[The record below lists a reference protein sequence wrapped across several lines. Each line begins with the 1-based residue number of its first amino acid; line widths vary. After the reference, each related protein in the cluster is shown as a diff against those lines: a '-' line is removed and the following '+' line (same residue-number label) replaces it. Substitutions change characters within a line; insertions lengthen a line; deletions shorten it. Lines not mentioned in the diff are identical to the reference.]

1 MRVTNWMLLN
11 SAIYD
16 LEALK
21 EKYANA
27 QKAVN
32 GRSLERPSDDPQRVV
47 EAMDL
52 AGVKVR
58 LERAQRAGED
68 AREWLS
74 ITETSLSTMI
84 DHLQS
89 AEEIAIQAGSPAS
102 NEPTALA
109 NLATMV
115 ESLRDALKREMN
127 AQHRGRYLYAGWAT
141 DVKPFV
147 DNVTGGVDY
156 AAVSTDLIIRDIAP
170 GFGIP
175 INVPGNQLQATGD
188 MIQMLTDTAND
199 LRAGNITSVTST
211 RLGQI
216 KKAMDNLIALRSGLG
231 LQMKQVEQYEQ
242 YTRDGMINVEERLG
256 KISGGDLAEA
266 VLRMTEAQQAY
277 QAAVASFSKALPVS
291 LLDYMF
297 R

>member
-1 MRVTNWMLLN
+1 MRVTNWMLMN

-16 LEALK
+16 LATLK

-58 LERAQRAGED
+58 LQRAQRAGED

-74 ITETSLSTMI
+74 ITETSLSAMI
-84 DHLQS
+84 DHLTA
-89 AEEIAIQAGSPAS
+89 AEETAIQAGSPALK
-102 NEPTALA
+102 EPSALD

-115 ESLRDALKREMN
+115 ESLRDSLLREMN
-127 AQHRGRYLYAGWAT
+127 TKHRDQYLYSGWAT
-141 DVKPFV
+141 DKVPFK
-147 DNVTGGVDY
+147 DNGTGGVIYD
-156 AAVSTDLIIRDIAP
+156 AISTDLIIRDIAP

-175 INVPGNQLQATGD
+175 INVPGNKVLAAGD
-188 MIQMLTDTAND
+188 FIDTLSKMAAE
-199 LRAGNITSVTST
+199 LRAGNIAAVTST
-211 RLGQI
+211 RLDEI
-216 KKAMDNLIALRSGLG
+216 KSAMNGIITLRSNLG
-231 LQMKQVEQYEQ
+231 LYIKQVEQYEN
-242 YTRDGMINVEERLG
+242 YTRDGLLNVEERLG
-256 KISGGDLAEA
+256 KISGGDLAES

-277 QAAVASFSKALPVS
+277 EAAIASFSKALPVS

>member
-1 MRVTNWMLLN
+1 MRVTNWMLLS

-16 LEALK
+16 LDSLR

-52 AGVKVR
+52 AGVRVR
-58 LERAQRAGED
+58 LQRAQRAGED

-74 ITETSLSTMI
+74 ITETSLTSMI
-84 DHLQS
+84 DQLQS

-102 NEPTALA
+102 LEPNAR
-109 NLATMV
+109 
-115 ESLRDALKREMN
+115 ESLARTIDSIRDALLREMN
-127 AQHRGRYLYAGWAT
+127 TKHRDQYLYAGWAT
-141 DVKPFV
+141 NKQPFSK
-147 DNVTGGVDY
+147 T
-156 AAVSTDLIIRDIAP
+156 AAGAASYDAGSTDLIMRDIAP

-175 INVPGNQLQATGD
+175 INVPGNQLLGGGD
-188 MIQMLTDTAND
+188 FIDTLTKLADD
-199 LRAGNITSVTST
+199 LRSGRQVDVTT
-211 RLGQI
+211 DRLGEIQ
-216 KKAMDNLIALRSGLG
+216 KASSHIVGLRSGLG
-231 LQMKQVEQYEQ
+231 LYMKQTEQYEN
-242 YTRDGMINVEERLG
+242 YARDGLVNVEDRLG
-256 KISGGDLAEA
+256 KISGSDLAES

-277 QAAVASFSKALPVS
+277 EAAIASFSKALPVS

>member
-16 LEALK
+16 LSALR

-32 GRSLERPSDDPQRVV
+32 GRSLERPSEDPQRVV

-52 AGVKVR
+52 AGLKVR

-74 ITETSLSTMI
+74 VTETSLSAMI
-84 DHLQS
+84 DQLQS
-89 AEEIAIQAGSPAS
+89 AQEIAIQAGSPAS

-109 NLATMV
+109 NLASTI
-115 ESLRDALKREMN
+115 ESIRDGLLREMN
-127 AQHRGRYLYAGWAT
+127 TQHRGRYLYAGWAT
-141 DVKPFV
+141 DTRPFV
-147 DNVTGGVDY
+147 DNGTGGVNY
-156 AAVSTDLIIRDIAP
+156 AAVSSDYIIRDIAP
-170 GFGIP
+170 SFGIP
-175 INVPGNQLQATGD
+175 VNVPGNQLQATGD
-188 MIQMLTDTAND
+188 MIDMLSKMADD
-199 LRAGNITSVTST
+199 LRAGNISAVTT
-211 RLGQI
+211 THLD
-216 KKAMDNLIALRSGLG
+216 KVKTAMDNLVALRSGFG

-242 YTRDGMINVEERLG
+242 YTREGLINVEQRLG
-256 KISGGDLAEA
+256 KISGGDLAES

-277 QAAVASFSKALPVS
+277 QAAIASFSKALPVS
-291 LLDYMF
+291 LLDYML

>member
-1 MRVTNWMLLN
+1 MRVTNWMMMN

-21 EKYANA
+21 DKYAKA

-32 GRSLERPSDDPQRVV
+32 GRSLERPSDDPRRVV

-52 AGVKVR
+52 SGAKVR

-74 ITETSLSTMI
+74 VTETSLSAII
-84 DHLQS
+84 DQLQA
-89 AEEIAIQAGSPAS
+89 AEEIAIQAGSPGMQ
-102 NEPTALA
+102 EPTARV
-109 NLATMV
+109 NLAKTV
-115 ESLRDALKREMN
+115 ESLRDSLQREMN
-127 AQHRGRYLYAGWAT
+127 TKHRGQYLYSGWAT
-141 DVKPFV
+141 DKVPFV
-147 DNVTGGVDY
+147 SNGSGGVTYD
-156 AAVSTDLIIRDIAP
+156 AASTDLIVRDIAP

-175 INVPGNQLQATGD
+175 INVPGNKLLASGD
-188 MIQMLTDTAND
+188 FIDTLSKMAD
-199 LRAGNITSVTST
+199 ELRAGDVTSVTST
-211 RLGQI
+211 RLGEI
-216 KKAMDNLIALRSGLG
+216 KKATDNVVALRSDLG
-231 LQMKQVEQYEQ
+231 LYMKQVDQYET
-242 YTRDGMINVEERLG
+242 YARDGLVNVEERLG
-256 KISGGDLAEA
+256 KISGGDMAEA

-277 QAAVASFSKALPVS
+277 EAAIVSFSKALPVS

>member
-16 LEALK
+16 LAHLK

-52 AGVKVR
+52 AGMKVR

-68 AREWLS
+68 AREWLAV
-74 ITETSLSTMI
+74 TETSLSAMI
-84 DHLQS
+84 DQLIS
-89 AEEIAIQAGSPAS
+89 VEEIAVQVGSPAMQEA
-102 NEPTALA
+102 NARE
-109 NLATMV
+109 NLAKTV
-115 ESLRDALKREMN
+115 EGLRDALKREMN
-127 AQHRGRYLYAGWAT
+127 TKHRDKFLYSGWAT
-141 DVKPFV
+141 DVTPFA
-147 DNVTGGVDY
+147 DDGAGGVNYVAGSNDQ
-156 AAVSTDLIIRDIAP
+156 IIRDIAP

-175 INVPGNQLQATGD
+175 INVPGNDLLLAGD
-188 MIQMLTDTAND
+188 FIASLTQMADDIRNGQVDT
-199 LRAGNITSVTST
+199 VTTT
-211 RLGQI
+211 RLAEV
-216 KKAMDNLIALRSGLG
+216 KAASSQLIGLRSNLG
-231 LQMKQVEQYEQ
+231 LHMKQVEQYEQ
-242 YTRDGMINVEERLG
+242 YARDGLVNVEERLG
-256 KISGGDLAEA
+256 KISGGDLAES
-266 VLRMTEAQQAY
+266 VLKMTEAQQAY
-277 QAAVASFSKALPVS
+277 EAAIASFSKALPVS